1 LKPVF
6 IITIV
11 AVAMI
16 GMGVIPV
23 HGEVLEKQ
31 ADAAILVMI
40 DDLEFLFYTSGYQ
53 MQDPHIFFSD
63 GDGNTIHRYH
73 EDATMELLFNSMDV
87 GIEDQCYV
95 FPKSTGYPSDHFCV
109 NDDYSL
115 KYFINGKPVSGILDY
130 IIQDND
136 RILIIFGNETD
147 KQIQEYFSQLN
158 SIKIKSSDAEIRV
171 AEARAEAEDR
181 EAKAEAAAIGA
192 AEARA
197 KIMAQAEESTLPDPS
212 SEAFVEMVRGISFA
226 EEKRI
231 TETVTNFLIIVIV
244 IAIMIIS
251 LVVILIKRKNKKST
265 TSQRSTTSPYSPPN
279 PPPSPSGNTESST
292 IFFYEC
298 PKCQSGDIENNPD
311 GSVNC
316 PDCGY
321 RG

>member
-1 LKPVF
+1 LKSIF
-6 IITIV
+6 IIAIV

-40 DDLEFLFYTSGYQ
+40 DDLEFLFYTSEYQ

-73 EDATMELLFNSMDV
+73 DDATMELLFNSMDV

-95 FPKSTGYPSDHFCV
+95 FPKSTGYASDHFCV

-158 SIKIKSSDAEIRV
+158 SIKIKSGDAEIRV
-171 AEARAEAEDR
+171 AESQATNA
-181 EAKAEAAAIGA
+181 
-192 AEARA
+192 
-197 KIMAQAEESTLPDPS
+197 AQA
-212 SEAFVEMVRGISFA
+212 
-226 EEKRI
+226 
-231 TETVTNFLIIVIV
+231 TNSAQATNAAQDLTDFLILGGIVIV
-244 IAIMIIS
+244 IIL
-251 LVVILIKRKNKKST
+251 LVIVLVKRKNIKSN
-265 TSQRSTTSPYSPPN
+265 TSPSPPVS
-279 PPPSPSGNTESST
+279 PPPSTPPTDGAST

-298 PKCQSGDIENNPD
+298 PKCQSGDIKNNPD

>member
-1 LKPVF
+1 MKSIFL
-6 IITIV
+6 IAIV

-40 DDLEFLFYTSGYQ
+40 DDLEFLFYTSEYQ

-73 EDATMELLFNSMDV
+73 DDATMELLFNSMDV

-95 FPKSTGYPSDHFCV
+95 FPKSTGYASDHFCV

-158 SIKIKSSDAEIRV
+158 SIKIKSGDAEIRV
-171 AEARAEAEDR
+171 AESQATNA
-181 EAKAEAAAIGA
+181 
-192 AEARA
+192 
-197 KIMAQAEESTLPDPS
+197 AQA
-212 SEAFVEMVRGISFA
+212 
-226 EEKRI
+226 
-231 TETVTNFLIIVIV
+231 TNSAQATNAAQDLTDFLILGGIVIV
-244 IAIMIIS
+244 IIL
-251 LVVILIKRKNKKST
+251 LVIVLVKRKNIKSN
-265 TSQRSTTSPYSPPN
+265 TSPSPPVS
-279 PPPSPSGNTESST
+279 PPPSTPPTDGAST

-298 PKCQSGDIENNPD
+298 PKCHSGDIQNNPD

>member
-1 LKPVF
+1 
-6 IITIV
+6 
-11 AVAMI
+11 
-16 GMGVIPV
+16 
-23 HGEVLEKQ
+23 
-31 ADAAILVMI
+31 MI

-171 AEARAEAEDR
+171 AEARAEAEQR
-181 EAKAEAAAIGA
+181 AE
-192 AEARA
+192 
-197 KIMAQAEESTLPDPS
+197 KSTLPDPS

-231 TETVTNFLIIVIV
+231 TETVTNFLIIVI
-244 IAIMIIS
+244 AIIIIS
-251 LVVILIKRKNKKST
+251 LVVILAKRKNKKST
-265 TSQRSTTSPYSPPN
+265 TPQRSTTSTS
-279 PPPSPSGNTESST
+279 PPPSPSGNTETST
-292 IFFYEC
+292 MFFYEC
-298 PKCQSGDIENNPD
+298 PKCHSGDIKNNPD

>member
-1 LKPVF
+1 
-6 IITIV
+6 
-11 AVAMI
+11 MI

-197 KIMAQAEESTLPDPS
+197 KIMAQAEARAEAEQRAEKSTLPDPS

-231 TETVTNFLIIVIV
+231 TETVTNFLIIVI
-244 IAIMIIS
+244 AIIIIS
-251 LVVILIKRKNKKST
+251 LVVILAKRKNKKST
-265 TSQRSTTSPYSPPN
+265 TPQRSTTSTSPQN
-279 PPPSPSGNTESST
+279 PPPTPPGNTETST
-292 IFFYEC
+292 MFFYEC
-298 PKCQSGDIENNPD
+298 PKCHSGDIENNPD

-316 PDCGY
+316 PSCGY